1 MKIYIKDFCC
11 RVYGEYHKC
20 LTQDLPWIQQNC
32 QRETTTYA
40 ESLIRFYKPLC
51 QTYTTGIICLLI
63 LILYI
68 ICPQMKQNK
77 IILRHLSFMCHRT
90 VAIFVHQ
97 SPTEKFNDRH
107 LRRTLQVSKQIFSIE
122 QNMC

>member
-1 MKIYIKDFCC
+1 M
-11 RVYGEYHKC
+11 YGEYHKC
-20 LTQDLPWIQQNC
+20 LTQDLPWIQQNSP
-32 QRETTTYA
+32 RETTTYA
-40 ESLIRFYKPLC
+40 ESLIRLFKPLC

-77 IILRHLSFMCHRT
+77 IILRYMPHMCHRT

-97 SPTEKFNDRH
+97 FPTEKFNDRH
-107 LRRTLQVSKQIFSIE
+107 LRRTLQVSKQIFSIK